1 MEYEVGKPRFKLAL
15 SYAIGWIILNIWLI
29 MAILFVDED
38 NTRYFIASIFL
49 FILLCAIFISIPG
62 ISYCQ
67 LMWKVNSQQLKYTY
81 HSTMI
86 DKICSFFVH
95 IFKTHKIDYQISI
108 NMDQID
114 YINVQYVKLPKPPFG
129 AYGFDIMFHV
139 HTYDGSVFSF
149 QSLVTKDRE
158 SFNDA
163 VDFMKK
169 QGIYFVDKYNILGEL
184 KKDIPISYYLER
196 LEKDN
201 D

>member
-15 SYAIGWIILNIWLI
+15 SYTIGWIILNIWLI

-86 DKICSFFVH
+86 DKICSFF
-95 IFKTHKIDYQISI
+95 
-108 NMDQID
+108 
-114 YINVQYVKLPKPPFG
+114 VQYVKLPKPPFG

>member
-1 MEYEVGKPRFKLAL
+1 
-15 SYAIGWIILNIWLI
+15 
-29 MAILFVDED
+29 
-38 NTRYFIASIFL
+38 
-49 FILLCAIFISIPG
+49 
-62 ISYCQ
+62 
-67 LMWKVNSQQLKYTY
+67 
-81 HSTMI
+81 
-86 DKICSFFVH
+86 
-95 IFKTHKIDYQISI
+95 
-108 NMDQID
+108 
-114 YINVQYVKLPKPPFG
+114 
-129 AYGFDIMFHV
+129 MFHV

>member
-81 HSTMI
+81 NVS
-86 DKICSFFVH
+86 CS
-95 IFKTHKIDYQISI
+95 
-108 NMDQID
+108 
-114 YINVQYVKLPKPPFG
+114 
-129 AYGFDIMFHV
+129 
-139 HTYDGSVFSF
+139 
-149 QSLVTKDRE
+149 
-158 SFNDA
+158 
-163 VDFMKK
+163 
-169 QGIYFVDKYNILGEL
+169 
-184 KKDIPISYYLER
+184 YL
-196 LEKDN
+196 
-201 D
+201 